1 MKFIKYNADNKPVI
15 QPAAMI
21 LSNMDASDKLQ
32 LHAMNHAIVLL
43 KEDMT
48 SMEKTETMVSLMRL
62 VGSLSADLMYGFV
75 EDDDEDCE
83 DEDDI
88 ETFGIPIAAFE
99 SAGILGNNLRVVT
112 TDGAVLVASADDCV
126 PQREALEHFLTECGI
141 GAAAIVSL
149 LKQLAERD
157 GDEE

>member
-1 MKFIKYNADNKPVI
+1 MTFIKYTNDGKAVI
-15 QPAAMI
+15 QPAALT
-21 LSNMDASDKLQ
+21 LSNLDNEETLEMHTLD
-32 LHAMNHAIVLL
+32 NAIVLL

-48 SMEKTETMVSLMRL
+48 SMEKTEAMVSLMRL